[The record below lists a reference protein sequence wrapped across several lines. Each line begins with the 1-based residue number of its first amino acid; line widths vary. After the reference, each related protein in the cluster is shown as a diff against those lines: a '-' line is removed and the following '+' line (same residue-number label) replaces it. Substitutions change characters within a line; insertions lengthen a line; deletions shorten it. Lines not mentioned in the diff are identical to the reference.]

1 MTDMKRFIEDM
12 SKAEL
17 HVHMVGS
24 RRSRKAR
31 GSGPPAGWKPALPG
45 ARGPGLSFVCN
56 QGEIWERPL
65 LTAGS
70 GASCEE
76 GTFLASRGQ
85 VSENGDRSFHIP
97 MYVTLGNLHP
107 HPARR
112 TASW

>member
-12 SKAEL
+12 PKAEL
-17 HVHMVGS
+17 HVHVEES

-31 GSGPPAGWKPALPG
+31 GSGPPAGWKPALRG
-45 ARGPGLSFVCN
+45 ARGPGPRFVRD
-56 QGEIWERPL
+56 QDKIWGGPL

-97 MYVTLGNLHP
+97 MYVTPRNLHP

>member
-1 MTDMKRFIEDM
+1 MTDMKHFIEAM
-12 SKAEL
+12 PNAEL
-17 HVHMVGS
+17 QVHMEGS

-31 GSGPPAGWKPALPG
+31 GSGPPAGWKPALRG
-45 ARGPGLSFVCN
+45 ARGPGPRFVRD
-56 QGEIWERPL
+56 QDKIWGGPL

-97 MYVTLGNLHP
+97 MYVTPRNLHP